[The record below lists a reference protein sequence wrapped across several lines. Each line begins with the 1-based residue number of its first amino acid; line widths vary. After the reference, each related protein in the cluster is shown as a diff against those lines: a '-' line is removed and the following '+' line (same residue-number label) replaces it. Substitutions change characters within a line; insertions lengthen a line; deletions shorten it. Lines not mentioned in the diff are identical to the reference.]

1 MTTYTLTVSTDA
13 LGLGVIEGAR
23 VLVDRKRTQVTD
35 IFNGQSI
42 SKNNVATNSLGIATI
57 PLEPDDGSVYHE
69 LKIFDLAGILVY
81 SKIFIM
87 PPQAVAVTALP
98 VQDIISS
105 SAAQAVAASVTATA
119 QAVIS
124 TAQASTS
131 TAQAVISTA
140 QAVIATTQAGTATT
154 QAGIATDKAVLT
166 AADRVQ
172 TGFDVIAT
180 ESARDAALIQAGVYT
195 TEEIGRAAVA
205 DGQAFKVQGSGD
217 VAAYEYRR
225 TNSTTSVLIATYPSV
240 GAVWAIDS
248 LKRNAS
254 IGKNRFNPTDRNVVA
269 GSAINNATGA
279 TVVTAGFNATGYI
292 PVAASTAYIMSVGR
306 NYAWYDSGRN
316 YISGGTGTGVA
327 QSVTSPVNTAYFRCG
342 ISDATLSTFQFELGT
357 SSTLFAAY
365 TEEPALQ
372 PDVVTTSALRRLSVT
387 PARASFI
394 SAGKNKFDLSVV
406 TVGQY
411 ITAAGVFAANAT
423 YDTSDYIEVVAGTA
437 YKSSHN
443 IRFSCYFDA
452 AMNVVAGGLA
462 VDSTAFTVP
471 SGVAFVRL
479 SMYHANLSA
488 FQLETG
494 ATATAYESF
503 RWVNELTSPV
513 ADGSINS
520 TALAASAITPSKT
533 DFLQLGKNKFNK
545 AAVTIGYYV
554 TNANVTAANATYDAS
569 AYIAVVAGTAYKSSH
584 NIRFSC
590 YYDANY
596 AVVSGGTAA
605 DITTFTPPTGA
616 AYIRVT
622 MYHADINVFQL
633 EVGATATTY
642 ESYRYNFLDS
652 AGVPIILTLADG
664 QVVEAKLGDLAVATS
679 KLAIAAVTPEKTN
692 FLQLGKNKFNK
703 AAVTTGYYIT
713 NTGSILA
720 NATYDIS
727 DYIPVVAGTA
737 YVCNGSGIRFS
748 CYFDANYA
756 VVAGGTSTTITTFTP
771 PVGAVYVR
779 VTMFHVDLASFQL
792 EIGATATAYAYYQY
806 SMSLASGVPITITA
820 SLVAPVL
827 VMPPTIYGV
836 QGRECNLYIDNLHL
850 GDSTLFNHDVTNTA
864 VNGAQQRERWT
875 WTPTGV
881 QSTGTLTVSAY
892 DKTQGMVLAS
902 ATTNQ
907 RAAASTA
914 GSGTTK
920 TINVIGDSLINAA
933 VITQTVIDIAATDVM
948 GVSFIGTRGTAPN
961 KHEGRG
967 GWSINDYSTAGRT
980 FYSFTVS
987 GVVTSPLINSTV
999 YTNNGSTFKVQ
1010 ELSLVAGS
1018 GTIICERTAGT
1029 NAPSAS
1035 GTLTKSSGTGDATIA
1050 FSSSSA
1056 VSGNPFW
1063 ISGAL
1068 NYAQYL
1074 TNNSLATPD
1083 WVVIHLG
1090 INDAFSYTTDEAV
1103 IAAAVA
1109 AFTNLDLLIT
1119 SIKAAGAGVK
1129 VGLMIPTPPASQDG
1143 FAAAYG
1149 AGQTAWRDKR
1159 NIMLWAKTLIERYTG
1174 QEASRIYLVPTNT
1187 ALDVVN
1193 GYTLATSAP
1202 VNSRSS
1208 VMIQRQS
1215 NGVHPDTGGYQQI
1228 GDALWAFLKCNA

>member
-1 MTTYTLTVSTDA
+1 MTQITAADLNNAKLD
-13 LGLGVIEGAR
+13 
-23 VLVDRKRTQVTD
+23 VDT
-35 IFNGQSI
+35 
-42 SKNNVATNSLGIATI
+42 IANI
-57 PLEPDDGSVYHE
+57 
-69 LKIFDLAGILVY
+69 AN
-81 SKIFIM
+81 
-87 PPQAVAVTALP
+87 
-98 VQDIISS
+98 
-105 SAAQAVAASVTATA
+105 
-119 QAVIS
+119 
-124 TAQASTS
+124 STS
-131 TAQAVISTA
+131 TSV
-140 QAVIATTQAGTATT
+140 
-154 QAGIATDKAVLT
+154 TDRLGNTRRTLYSLANEFPNASDNAAAA

-172 TGFDVIAT
+172 TGLDVIAS
-180 ESARDAALIQAGVYT
+180 EAARDAALIQAGVYT
-195 TEEIGRAAVA
+195 TEALGRAAVA

-240 GAVWAIDS
+240 GVVWAIDS

-269 GSAINNATGA
+269 GYAINNTTGA

-292 PVAASTAYIMSVGR
+292 PVAASTAYTMSVGR

-327 QSVTSPVNTAYFRCG
+327 QSVTSPANAAYFRCG
-342 ISDATLSTFQFELGT
+342 VSDSTLSTFQFELGA
-357 SSTLFAAY
+357 SSTSFAAY

-372 PDVVTTSALRRLSVT
+372 PDVVTTSAIRRLSVT

-394 SAGKNKFDLSVV
+394 SAGKNKFDLSAV

-452 AMNVVAGGLA
+452 AMNVVAGGLSA
-462 VDSTAFTVP
+462 NATTFTVP
-471 SGVAFVRL
+471 SGVTFVRV
-479 SMYHANLSA
+479 SMYHADLAA
-488 FQLETG
+488 FQLEIGT
-494 ATATAYESF
+494 TATAYEAF
-503 RWVNELTSPV
+503 RWINKLTAPV
-513 ADGSINS
+513 SDGSINS
-520 TALAASAITPSKT
+520 VALAASAVTPDKT

-545 AAVTIGYYV
+545 ATATVGSYI
-554 TNANVTAANATYDAS
+554 TNANAILANATYDVS
-569 AYIAVVAGTAYKSSH
+569 AYIAVIAGTAYTSSH

-596 AVVSGGTAA
+596 NVVAGGTTVN
-605 DITTFTPPTGA
+605 ITTFTPPAGA

-622 MYHADINVFQL
+622 IFHTDINVFQL

-642 ESYRYNFLDS
+642 ESYRYNLLD
-652 AGVPIILTLADG
+652 AGSVPIALTLTDG
-664 QVVEAKLGDLAVATS
+664 QVVEAKLADLAVTTN
-679 KLAIAAVTPEKTN
+679 KVAIAAITPEKTN
-692 FLQLGKNKFNK
+692 FMKIGKNKFNK
-703 AAVTTGYYIT
+703 ASVTTGYYIT

-727 DYIPVVAGTA
+727 DYIPVIVGTA
-737 YVCNGSGIRFS
+737 YVCNGLGIRFS
-748 CYFDANYA
+748 CYFDENYG
-756 VVAGGTSTTITTFTP
+756 VVAGGTASTVTTFTP
-771 PVGAVYVR
+771 PTGAAYVR
-779 VTMFHVDLASFQL
+779 VTMWHSDLASFQL
-792 EIGATATAYAYYQY
+792 EIGATATAYADYQY
-806 SMSLASGVPITITA
+806 VMSLASDVPITATA
-820 SLVAPVL
+820 SLTAPVL
-827 VMPPTIYGV
+827 VMPPYIFGV
-836 QGRECNLYIDNLHL
+836 QGRECNLYLDNLHL

-864 VNGAQQRERWT
+864 VNGSQQRERWT

-892 DKTQGMVLAS
+892 DKTQGTVLAS

-967 GWSINDYSTAGRT
+967 GWSINDYSTVGRT

-987 GVVTSPLINSTV
+987 GVTTTPAINSTE

-1035 GTLTKSSGTGDATIA
+1035 GTLTKSSGAGDATIA

-1083 WVVIHLG
+1083 WAVIHLG

-1103 IAAAVA
+1103 IAAAIA
-1109 AFTNLDLLIT
+1109 AFNNLDLLIT

-1129 VGLMIPTPPASQDG
+1129 VALMIPTPPASQDG
-1143 FAAAYG
+1143 FAASYG
-1149 AGQTAWRDKR
+1149 TGQTAWRNKR
-1159 NIMLWAKTLIERYTG
+1159 NIMLWAQELITKYTG

-1193 GYTLATSAP
+1193 GYPLSTSAP

-1208 VMIQRQS
+1208 VMVQRQT

-1228 GDALWAFLKCNA
+1228 GDCLWAFLKCNA

>member
-1 MTTYTLTVSTDA
+1 MTQITAADLDNAKSD
-13 LGLGVIEGAR
+13 
-23 VLVDRKRTQVTD
+23 VDT
-35 IFNGQSI
+35 
-42 SKNNVATNSLGIATI
+42 IANI
-57 PLEPDDGSVYHE
+57 
-69 LKIFDLAGILVY
+69 AN
-81 SKIFIM
+81 
-87 PPQAVAVTALP
+87 
-98 VQDIISS
+98 
-105 SAAQAVAASVTATA
+105 
-119 QAVIS
+119 
-124 TAQASTS
+124 STS
-131 TAQAVISTA
+131 TSVTDRLGNTRRTLYSLANEFPNASDNA
-140 QAVIATTQAGTATT
+140 AAAAASAASASLYAIAAGA
-154 QAGIATDKAVLT
+154 
-166 AADRVQ
+166 
-172 TGFDVIAT
+172 
-180 ESARDAALIQAGVYT
+180 ARDAALIQAGVYT
-195 TEEIGRAAVA
+195 TEALGRAAVS
-205 DGQAFKVQGSGD
+205 DGQSFKVQGSGD

-225 TNSTTSVLIATYPSV
+225 TDASTSVLIATYPSV

-306 NYAWYDSGRN
+306 NYAWYDSARN

-327 QSVTSPVNTAYFRCG
+327 QSVTSPANAAYFRCG
-342 ISDATLSTFQFELGT
+342 VSDSTLSTFQFELGA
-357 SSTLFAAY
+357 SSTSFAAY

-372 PDVVTTSALRRLSVT
+372 QDVVTTSALRRLSVT

-394 SAGKNKFDLSVV
+394 SAGKNKFDLSAV

-452 AMNVVAGGLA
+452 DMNVVAGG
-462 VDSTAFTVP
+462 TAADITTFTVP

-503 RWVNELTSPV
+503 RWVNELTSPI

-520 TALAASAITPSKT
+520 TALAASAVTPDKT

-545 AAVTIGYYV
+545 ATATVGSYI
-554 TNANVTAANATYDAS
+554 TNANAILANATYDAS
-569 AYIAVVAGTAYKSSH
+569 AYIAVVAGTAYTSSH

-590 YYDANY
+590 YYDENY
-596 AVVSGGTAA
+596 GVVAGGTAA

-622 MYHADINVFQL
+622 IYHADINAFQL

-642 ESYRYNFLDS
+642 ESYRYSFLDS
-652 AGVPIILTLADG
+652 TSIPIALTLAAG
-664 QVVEAKLGDLAVATS
+664 QVDTADLADLSITTAKLANEAV
-679 KLAIAAVTPEKTN
+679 IPEKTN
-692 FLQLGKNKFNK
+692 FMRLGKNKFNK
-703 AAVTTGYYIT
+703 ATVTTGYYIT
-713 NTGSILA
+713 NTGSIIA

-727 DYIPVVAGTA
+727 DYIPVIVGTA
-737 YVCNGSGIRFS
+737 YVCNGLGIRFS
-748 CYFDANYA
+748 CYFDENYA
-756 VVAGGTSTTITTFTP
+756 VVAGGTASTITTFTP
-771 PVGAVYVR
+771 PSGVAYVR
-779 VTMFHVDLASFQL
+779 VTMWHSDLDLFQL
-792 EIGATATAYAYYQY
+792 EVGATATVYADYQY

-850 GDSTLFNHDVTNTA
+850 GDSTLFNHDVTNTE

-892 DKTQGMVLAS
+892 DKTQGTVLAS

-933 VITQTVIDIAATDVM
+933 TITQTVIDIAATDVM
-948 GVSFIGTRGTAPN
+948 GVSFVGTRGTAPN

-967 GWSINDYSTAGRT
+967 GWKISDYATVGRT
-980 FYSFTVS
+980 FYAFTVS
-987 GVVTSPLINSTV
+987 GVVTLPDINSTV
-999 YTNNGSTFKVQ
+999 YTNNSSTFTVQ
-1010 ELSLVAGS
+1010 EVDITAGS

-1035 GTLTKSSGTGDATIA
+1035 GTLTKSSGTGDATIS
-1050 FSSSSA
+1050 FSASST

-1063 ISGAL
+1063 IGGAL
-1068 NYAQYL
+1068 DYPQYL

-1090 INDAFSYTTDEAV
+1090 INDAFSYTTDATV
-1103 IAAAVA
+1103 IAAATA
-1109 AFTNLDLLIT
+1109 AFVNLDLLIT

-1129 VGLMIPTPPASQDG
+1129 VGLMIPTPPANQDG
-1143 FAAAYG
+1143 FGAGYG
-1149 AGQTAWRDKR
+1149 TGQTAWRDKR
-1159 NIMLWAKTLIERYTG
+1159 NIMLWAKTLIDTYTG
-1174 QEASRIYLVPTNT
+1174 QEANRIYLVPSNT

-1193 GYTLATSAP
+1193 GYPLLAAAP

-1208 VMIQRQS
+1208 VTVQRQS

-1228 GDALWAFLKCNA
+1228 GDCLWAFLKCNA

>member
-1 MTTYTLTVSTDA
+1 MTQIT
-13 LGLGVIEGAR
+13 
-23 VLVDRKRTQVTD
+23 VTD
-35 IFNGQSI
+35 L
-42 SKNNVATNSLGIATI
+42 NNAKLDVDTIANI
-57 PLEPDDGSVYHE
+57 
-69 LKIFDLAGILVY
+69 AN
-81 SKIFIM
+81 
-87 PPQAVAVTALP
+87 
-98 VQDIISS
+98 
-105 SAAQAVAASVTATA
+105 
-119 QAVIS
+119 
-124 TAQASTS
+124 STS
-131 TAQAVISTA
+131 TSV
-140 QAVIATTQAGTATT
+140 
-154 QAGIATDKAVLT
+154 TDRLGNTRRTLYSLANEFPNASDNAAAT

-172 TGFDVIAT
+172 TGLDVIAT
-180 ESARDAALIQAGVYT
+180 TSARDAALIQAGVYT
-195 TEEIGRAAVA
+195 TEAAGRAAVA

-269 GSAINNATGA
+269 GYAINNTTGA

-292 PVAASTAYIMSVGR
+292 PVAASTAYTMSVGR

-327 QSVTSPVNTAYFRCG
+327 QSVTSPVNAAYFRCG

-357 SSTLFAAY
+357 SSTSFAAY

-372 PDVVTTSALRRLSVT
+372 PDVVTTSAMRRLSVT
-387 PARASFI
+387 PERASFI
-394 SAGKNKFDLSVV
+394 SAGKNKFDLSAV

-411 ITAAGVFAANAT
+411 ITAAGVFSANAT

-452 AMNVVAGGLA
+452 AMNVVAGGLT

-471 SGVAFVRL
+471 SGVAFVRV
-479 SMYHANLSA
+479 SMYHADLAA

-503 RWVNELTSPV
+503 RWVNKLTSPV

-520 TALAASAITPSKT
+520 TALAASAVTPSKT

-545 AAVTIGYYV
+545 ATVTIGYYV
-554 TNANVTAANATYDAS
+554 TNANVTAANATYDTS
-569 AYIAVVAGTAYKSSH
+569 DYIKVVAGTAYKSSH

-590 YYDANY
+590 YFDANY
-596 AVVSGGTAA
+596 AVVAGGTAA
-605 DITTFTPPTGA
+605 DITTFTPPSGA

-622 MYHADINVFQL
+622 MYHADINAFQL

-652 AGVPIILTLADG
+652 TSIPIALTLAAG
-664 QVVEAKLGDLAVATS
+664 QVATADLADLSTTTAKLANEAV
-679 KLAIAAVTPEKTN
+679 IPEKTN
-692 FLQLGKNKFNK
+692 FLHLGKNKFNK

-771 PVGAVYVR
+771 PVGAAYIR
-779 VTMFHVDLASFQL
+779 VTMWHSDLDLFQL
-792 EIGATATAYAYYQY
+792 EIGATATTYEQYQY
-806 SMSLASGVPITITA
+806 EMSLDSGVPIAVTATIT
-820 SLVAPVL
+820 PPIL
-827 VMPPTIYGV
+827 VMPPYIFGV
-836 QGRECNLYIDNLHL
+836 QSRECNVYIDNLHV
-850 GDSTLFNHDVTNTA
+850 GDSSVFNHDVTNTI
-864 VNGAQQRERWT
+864 VNGGQQRERWT
-875 WTPTGV
+875 WTPTGA
-881 QSTGTLTVSAY
+881 QTTGTLTVSAY
-892 DKTQGMVLAS
+892 DKTTGAALVS

-920 TINVIGDSLINAA
+920 VINTIGDSLINAA
-933 VITQTVIDIAATDVM
+933 TITQTVIDIAATDVM

-967 GWSINDYSTAGRT
+967 GWSINDYSTVGRT

-987 GVVTSPLINSTV
+987 GVVTSPLINSTE
-999 YTNNGSTFKVQ
+999 YTNNGSTFRVQ
-1010 ELSLVAGS
+1010 ELALVAGS

-1035 GTLTKSSGTGDATIA
+1035 GTLTKSSGTGDATIS
-1050 FSSSSA
+1050 FSASGT

-1063 ISGAL
+1063 IGGAL
-1068 NYAQYL
+1068 NYPQYL

-1090 INDAFSYTTDEAV
+1090 INDAFGYTTDATV
-1103 IAAAVA
+1103 VAAAIAAFV
-1109 AFTNLDLLIT
+1109 NLDLLIT

-1129 VGLMIPTPPASQDG
+1129 VALMIPTPPASQDG
-1143 FAAAYG
+1143 FAASYG
-1149 AGQTAWRDKR
+1149 TGQTAWRNKR
-1159 NIMLWAKTLIERYTG
+1159 NIMLWAKELITKYTG
-1174 QEASRIYLVPTNT
+1174 QEASRIYLVPSNT

-1193 GYTLATSAP
+1193 GYPLLTAAP

-1208 VMIQRQS
+1208 ITVQRQS
-1215 NGVHPDTGGYQQI
+1215 NGVHPDTSGYQQI

>member
-1 MTTYTLTVSTDA
+1 MSYSLSPNVKARFFITGTNRPLSGGLLYTYLVGTTTPAATYSDNLGTPNTNPIVLDA
-13 LGLGVIEGAR
+13 DGECDLYLDDDISYRMILKNSAGVTQFDG
-23 VLVDRKRTQVTD
+23 DRIR
-35 IFNGQSI
+35 SI
-42 SKNNVATNSLGIATI
+42 SSAQLASLAST
-57 PLEPDDGSVYHE
+57 
-69 LKIFDLAGILVY
+69 
-81 SKIFIM
+81 
-87 PPQAVAVTALP
+87 
-98 VQDIISS
+98 
-105 SAAQAVAASVTATA
+105 VAA
-119 QAVIS
+119 
-124 TAQASTS
+124 
-131 TAQAVISTA
+131 
-140 QAVIATTQAGTATT
+140 
-154 QAGIATDKAVLT
+154 T

-172 TGFDVIAT
+172 TGLNVIAT
-180 ESARDAALIQAGVYT
+180 AADRVQTGLNVIASEAARDAALIQAGVYT
-195 TEEIGRAAVA
+195 TEALGRAAVA

-225 TNSTTSVLIATYPSV
+225 TDSTTSVLIATYPSV

-292 PVAASTAYIMSVGR
+292 PVAASTVYTMSVGR

-316 YISGGTGTGVA
+316 YISGGTGTGLA
-327 QSVTSPVNTAYFRCG
+327 QSVTSPANTSYFRCG
-342 ISDATLSTFQFELGT
+342 ISDATLSTFQFELGA
-357 SSTLFAAY
+357 SSTSFAAY

-372 PDVVTTSALRRLSVT
+372 QDVVTTSAMRRLSVT

-471 SGVAFVRL
+471 SGVTFVRV

-520 TALAASAITPSKT
+520 TALAASAVTPSKT

-545 AAVTIGYYV
+545 ATVTIGYYV

-569 AYIAVVAGTAYKSSH
+569 DYIAVVAGTAYKSSH

-590 YYDANY
+590 YFDANY
-596 AVVSGGTAA
+596 AVVAGGTAV

-622 MYHADINVFQL
+622 MYHADINAFQL
-633 EVGATATTY
+633 EVGATATAY

-652 AGVPIILTLADG
+652 TSIPIALTLAAG
-664 QVVEAKLGDLAVATS
+664 QVATVDLADLSTTTAKLANEAV
-679 KLAIAAVTPEKTN
+679 IPEKTN
-692 FLQLGKNKFNK
+692 FMRLGKNKFNK

-727 DYIPVVAGTA
+727 DYIPVIVGTA
-737 YVCNGSGIRFS
+737 YVCNGLGIRFS
-748 CYFDANYA
+748 CYFDENYA
-756 VVAGGTSTTITTFTP
+756 VVAGGTASTITTFTP
-771 PVGAVYVR
+771 PSGVAYVR
-779 VTMFHVDLASFQL
+779 VSMWHSDLDLFQL
-792 EIGATATAYAYYQY
+792 EIGATATAYADYQY
-806 SMSLASGVPITITA
+806 AISLASGVPITITA

-827 VMPPTIYGV
+827 VMPPYIFGV
-836 QGRECNLYIDNLHL
+836 QGRECNLYLDNLHV
-850 GDSTLFNHDVTNTA
+850 GDSSVYAHDVTNTA

-892 DKTQGMVLAS
+892 DKTSGAVLVS

-933 VITQTVIDIAATDVM
+933 TITQTVIDIAATDVM

-967 GWSINDYSTAGRT
+967 GWKISDYATVGRT
-980 FYSFTVS
+980 FYAFTVS
-987 GVVTSPLINSTV
+987 GVVTSPDINSTV
-999 YTNNGSTFKVQ
+999 YTNNSSTFTVQ
-1010 ELSLVAGS
+1010 EVDITAGS

-1068 NYAQYL
+1068 NYGQYL

-1083 WVVIHLG
+1083 WVLIHLG
-1090 INDAFSYTTDEAV
+1090 INDAFSYTTDATV
-1103 IAAAVA
+1103 IAAAIA
-1109 AFTNLDLLIT
+1109 AFVDLDLLIT

-1149 AGQTAWRDKR
+1149 TGQTAWRDKR
-1159 NIMLWAKTLIERYTG
+1159 NIMLWAQELITKYTG
-1174 QEASRIYLVPTNT
+1174 QEASRIYLVPSNT

-1193 GYTLATSAP
+1193 GYPLLAAAP

-1208 VMIQRQS
+1208 VTVQRQS
-1215 NGVHPDTGGYQQI
+1215 NGVHPDTSGYQQI